1 MIKEA
6 HTPINIRNP
15 TRRITMKANELTTL
29 HQTTALRTKMIDTL
43 IDSDLAFKLPN
54 NPTLGELCVYMGNVE
69 RAYIDSFKTRK
80 LVWGK
85 NNDEGLG
92 SSVEK
97 LKAWYKALDEEFDT
111 VLNAIPGEDF
121 SVVYP
126 AEGDGLENTVD
137 RGWPMPLGGQFR
149 AYREALF
156 IFCGKC
162 DVYLHALGK
171 PLSEQWQGW
180 IG

>member
-1 MIKEA
+1 MR
-6 HTPINIRNP
+6 PQV
-15 TRRITMKANELTTL
+15 LLDQL
-29 HQTTALRTKMIDTL
+29 HGTTALRTKMMDTL
-43 IDSDLAFKLPN
+43 TDSDLAFNLPN
-54 NPTLGELCVYMGNVE
+54 SPTLGELCVYMGDVE
-69 RAYIDSFKTRK
+69 RAYIDSIRTLK
-80 LVWGK
+80 LSWD
-85 NNDEGLG
+85 NRNTEPGLS

-111 VLNAIPGEDF
+111 VLSAIPEEDF
-121 SVVYP
+121 RVVYP
-126 AEGDGLENTVD
+126 GSADNTAPNVD

-149 AYREALF
+149 AYREAMF

-162 DVYLHALGK
+162 DVYLKALGK